1 VPKRSRIAGE
11 PVSDR
16 KSKSNQVFT
25 IRNSI
30 NKGLLTK
37 NQNQNKRQPSEDVEL
52 PFQQGAPL
60 REDDMLKLYNP
71 DREIFM
77 AILSESEDRKDD
89 PAERVDLVDYNS
101 SDYDEFLSDAE
112 ATEQWQSTMKFL
124 HRHQESQ

>member
-1 VPKRSRIAGE
+1 
-11 PVSDR
+11 
-16 KSKSNQVFT
+16 
-25 IRNSI
+25 
-30 NKGLLTK
+30 
-37 NQNQNKRQPSEDVEL
+37 
-52 PFQQGAPL
+52 
-60 REDDMLKLYNP
+60 MLKLYNP

-112 ATEQWQSTMKFL
+112 ATEQRQSTMKFL